1 MSPTLFSLLAVTL
14 GFTALVTW
22 VFWPSNK
29 ARMERHGSMPLDD
42 EPPASAPHKEQ
53 TR

>member
-14 GFTALVTW
+14 GFTALVAW

-29 ARMERHGSMPLDD
+29 SRMERHGSIPLGD
-42 EPPASAPHKEQ
+42 EPQADAPHKEQ
-53 TR
+53 T